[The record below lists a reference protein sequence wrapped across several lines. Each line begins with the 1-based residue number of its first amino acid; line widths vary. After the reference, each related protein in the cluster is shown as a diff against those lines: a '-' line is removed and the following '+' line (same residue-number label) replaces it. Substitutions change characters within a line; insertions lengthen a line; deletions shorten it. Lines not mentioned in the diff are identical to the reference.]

1 MGKRISEEMLSQI
14 LRERRQGKSIA
25 AIAQS
30 LGVHRQTVR
39 FYLKEKQDDILRDEV
54 RKEVL
59 AMALR
64 DHFKE
69 LADFAGKELKEKFEA
84 SYPEGT
90 EAFQALELP
99 GGLVGM
105 PAVGSPFYVANEWE
119 RMHVESSRTKHLS
132 KALREHTADSP
143 LWTYWD
149 KWETNISDY
158 KAQSLG
164 LSVAVLLWPD
174 AEPPEGLRIAP
185 EYIPVLHKWLLGNL
199 LLRASGALHKKE
211 INAEIVGRSAKAHYE
226 QLVLD
231 GVSIRV
237 EDGNA
242 LLSYLV
248 DRVDELEKLP
258 SAEPLKLATRAIKD
272 RQSTLIDI
280 AGKICSE
287 LDALALK
294 RAFSGRCHLCPV

>member
-1 MGKRISEEMLSQI
+1 MGKKISEEMLSQI

-69 LADFAGKELKEKFEA
+69 LADFAGKELKEKFRA

-90 EAFQALELP
+90 EAFQALELS

-119 RMHVESSRTKHLS
+119 RMYIESSRTKHLA
-132 KALREHTADSP
+132 KALREHTADSL
-143 LWTYWD
+143 LWAYWD
-149 KWETNISDY
+149 EWETNVSDY
-158 KAQSLG
+158 KLQSLG
-164 LSVAVLLWPD
+164 LRGTVLLLPD
-174 AEPPEGLRIAP
+174 AEPPEDLRIEP
-185 EYIPVLHKWLLGNL
+185 EYIPILHKWLLGNL
-199 LLRASGALHKKE
+199 LLQASGALYRKE
-211 INAEIVGRSAKAHYE
+211 VNAQIIGKSAKAPYE

-231 GVSIRV
+231 GVAIRV
-237 EDGNA
+237 EDGKA
-242 LLSYLV
+242 LLNYLINRLEQV
-248 DRVDELEKLP
+248 QLTELLQ
-258 SAEPLKLATRAIKD
+258 SAALAMKD
-272 RQSTLIDI
+272 RQSYLADI
-280 AGKICSE
+280 ASKIRSE

-294 RAFSGRCHLCPV
+294 RAFSGRCHLCPI

>member
-1 MGKRISEEMLSQI
+1 MLSQI

-69 LADFAGKELKEKFEA
+69 LADFAGKELKEKFRA

-90 EAFQALELP
+90 SGFQTLELS

-105 PAVGSPFYVANEWE
+105 PAAGSPFCVANEWE
-119 RMHVESSRTKHLS
+119 RMYVEPSRIKHLT
-132 KALREHTADSP
+132 KALREHTGDSL

-149 KWETNISDY
+149 KWETNVSDY
-158 KAQSLG
+158 KAESLG
-164 LSVAVLLWPD
+164 LRVEVLLLPD
-174 AEPPEGLRIAP
+174 AEPPGDLRVAP
-185 EYIPVLHKWLLGNL
+185 EYIPVLHKWLMGNVL
-199 LLRASGALHKKE
+199 LQASGALHGKE
-211 INAEIVGRSAKAHYE
+211 INAEVIVRSAKAPYE
-226 QLVLD
+226 QLILD
-231 GVSIRV
+231 GVAIRV
-237 EDGNA
+237 EDGKA
-242 LLSYLV
+242 LLNYLI
-248 DRVDELEKLP
+248 DRLEQVRVTGLLQ
-258 SAEPLKLATRAIKD
+258 SAALAMKD
-272 RQSTLIDI
+272 RQSTLTDI
-280 AGKICSE
+280 ANTMCSE
-287 LDALALK
+287 LDALGLK
-294 RAFSGRCHLCPV
+294 HAFPGRCHLCPI